1 MRSKYKKYDLTAK
14 ESYVEEYLRL
24 KEETEISLS
33 RYAQQRDIPISTFK
47 HWVKQYREFMNGNP
61 VVPVTQ
67 NTGSF
72 IMISEE
78 EKTVGEIVGYD
89 PAEKAR
95 EIRLRYKDAVLEFQA
110 SQLWEVMEILR
121 SW

>member
-1 MRSKYKKYDLTAK
+1 MALKYKKYDLRVK
-14 ESYVEEYLRL
+14 ETYVEEYLRL
-24 KEETEISLS
+24 KDETGICQS
-33 RYAQQRDIPISTFK
+33 RYALNHDIPISTFK
-47 HWVKQYREFMNGNP
+47 HWVKQYREFINENP

-78 EKTVGEIVGYD
+78 EKTIGELVDYD
-89 PAEKAR
+89 PAEKNR
-95 EIRLRYKDAVLEFQA
+95 EIRLRYKDAVLEFQI
-110 SQLWEVMEILR
+110 SELREVMEILR